1 MTKTLLHL
9 NPDKAH
15 GHDSISIRILHICV
29 TSILKTLE
37 IIYRSCF
44 EKSCFFSDWKKGN
57 ETKSIFFKT
66 GHSYIN
72 QLLSITHKT
81 YRPFHDGSEVR
92 EIFLD
97 IPKAFDKVWHLS
109 LFYKLMTNSITGNLF
124 IILTDFL
131 KNKKQRVVLNGRHS
145 YWIDVEA
152 GVPQISIL
160 GPLFLLT
167 HFNDLSNDLVSNPKL
182 FADDI
187 SLFSLDR
194 KLDNSGIGF
203 NNDLR
208 ITNRWA
214 FQWKMSFTCDPI
226 KQAQF
231 FWVIFFR

>member
-1 MTKTLLHL
+1 
-9 NPDKAH
+9 
-15 GHDSISIRILHICV
+15 
-29 TSILKTLE
+29 
-37 IIYRSCF
+37 
-44 EKSCFFSDWKKGN
+44 
-57 ETKSIFFKT
+57 
-66 GHSYIN
+66 
-72 QLLSITHKT
+72 
-81 YRPFHDGSEVR
+81 
-92 EIFLD
+92 
-97 IPKAFDKVWHLS
+97 
-109 LFYKLMTNSITGNLF
+109 MTNSITGNLF

-194 KLDNSGIGF
+194 NLDNSGIGF

-208 ITNRWA
+208 ITNR
-214 FQWKMSFTCDPI
+214 
-226 KQAQF
+226 
-231 FWVIFFR
+231 